1 MNARVSVRCDSTALE
16 AGNVKV
22 FALRLPA
29 SHGLCHDIDPGRY
42 VALEYTDMAGGV
54 QQRMYSVTRK
64 PAPDVFEIAVRR
76 TGTHGVAD
84 RMHANLE
91 QGAAVTLLYTG
102 GDITVDAV
110 LAHRQVLMWAG
121 GIGVTLPIALL
132 RELAQLAKDGWPVP
146 HVTLYLCCPKVQDVP
161 FLNELL
167 ELDLTCDWFDMQVF
181 ITRQPIDTDSR
192 HFRPGRPS
200 DDMLAALPAPGAVL
214 LCGGHQ
220 FALET
225 RSRVR
230 EWFPH
235 AELLIESFSAPK
247 APVPVQSAVP
257 APMPEVM
264 PAADR
269 SDDRSAQI
277 PPGLLQEMPPQGGV
291 AAPAIGRAASPATGP
306 ACGPAVVPAVT
317 SIGIPMVAPAAT
329 PGGAVIAIAG
339 REGGLA
345 ADPGKSLLD
354 NLEQHGVPIRS
365 QCRSGI
371 CGSCRV
377 KILAG
382 ECRREADFCLDDHDV
397 SNGYALACCTFPTAG
412 ELTVALGAGN

>member
-29 SHGLCHDIDPGRY
+29 SHGLCRDIDPGRY

-132 RELAQLAKDGWPVP
+132 RELAQLAREGWPVP
-146 HVTLYLCCPKVQDVP
+146 HVTLYLCCPKVQDIP

-167 ELDLTCDWFDMQVF
+167 ELDLTCGWFDMQVF
-181 ITRQPIDTDSR
+181 ITRQPIDTGSR
-192 HFRPGRPS
+192 HFRAGRPS
-200 DDMLAALPAPGAVL
+200 DEMLAALPAPGAVL

-247 APVPVQSAVP
+247 AEPPAPSAVP
-257 APMPEVM
+257 VPMPE
-264 PAADR
+264 D
-269 SDDRSAQI
+269 
-277 PPGLLQEMPPQGGV
+277 
-291 AAPAIGRAASPATGP
+291 APAS
-306 ACGPAVVPAVT
+306 
-317 SIGIPMVAPAAT
+317 
-329 PGGAVIAIAG
+329 AVIAIAG
-339 REGGLA
+339 REGSLA

-377 KILAG
+377 RILSGA
-382 ECRREADFCLDDHDV
+382 CRREADFCLDDQDV
-397 SNGYALACCTFPTAG
+397 SNGYALACCTYPTAG

>member
-42 VALEYTDMAGGV
+42 VALEYADMAGGM

-64 PAPDVFEIAVRR
+64 PAPDVFEIAVRH

-84 RMHANLE
+84 RLHASLE

-132 RELAQLAKDGWPVP
+132 RELAELARDGWPVP
-146 HVTLYLCCPKVQDVP
+146 HVTLYLCCPRVQDVS
-161 FLNELL
+161 FLHELL
-167 ELDLTCDWFDMQVF
+167 ALDLTCDWFDMQVF
-181 ITRQPIDTDSR
+181 ITRQPIDSDSR
-192 HFRPGRPS
+192 HFRAGRPS
-200 DDMLAALPAPGAVL
+200 DEMLAALPAPGAVL

-225 RSRVR
+225 RVRVR
-230 EWFPH
+230 ACFPH
-235 AELLIESFSAPK
+235 AQLLIESFSAPK
-247 APVPVQSAVP
+247 AQAP
-257 APMPEVM
+257 APTHVPCEMPGDMPVDLPADAPPAMPLDLPLNVPLNVPLNAALDSPAAM
-264 PAADR
+264 PAR
-269 SDDRSAQI
+269 
-277 PPGLLQEMPPQGGV
+277 
-291 AAPAIGRAASPATGP
+291 
-306 ACGPAVVPAVT
+306 
-317 SIGIPMVAPAAT
+317 
-329 PGGAVIAIAG
+329 AVIAIAG
-339 REGGLA
+339 QDLSWA

-354 NLEQHGVPIRS
+354 NLEQQGVPIRS

-371 CGSCRV
+371 CGSCRL
-377 KILAG
+377 KIISG
-382 ECRREADFCLDDHDV
+382 DCRREADFCLDEQDV
-397 SNGYALACCTFPTAG
+397 RDGYALACCTYPTAG
-412 ELTVALGAGN
+412 ELTVALGAGR

>member
-29 SHGLCHDIDPGRY
+29 SHGLCHHIDPGRY
-42 VALEYTDMAGGV
+42 VALEYADMAGGV

-64 PAPDVFEIAVRR
+64 PAPDVFEIAVRH

-84 RMHANLE
+84 RLHASLE
-91 QGAAVTLLYTG
+91 QGSAVTLLYTG

-132 RELAQLAKDGWPVP
+132 RELAELARDGWPVP
-146 HVTLYLCCPKVQDVP
+146 RVTLYLCCPRVQDVS
-161 FLNELL
+161 FLHELL

-181 ITRQPIDTDSR
+181 ITRQPIDSNSR
-192 HFRPGRPS
+192 HFRAGRPS
-200 DDMLAALPAPGAVL
+200 DEMLAALPAPGAVL

-230 EWFPH
+230 ELFPH

-247 APVPVQSAVP
+247 AQPPAPSKVP
-257 APMPEVM
+257 ADMPLDM
-264 PAADR
+264 PLDTPVDMPVDRTVDRTADR
-269 SDDRSAQI
+269 TA
-277 PPGLLQEMPPQGGV
+277 GK
-291 AAPAIGRAASPATGP
+291 PAH
-306 ACGPAVVPAVT
+306 
-317 SIGIPMVAPAAT
+317 
-329 PGGAVIAIAG
+329 AVIAIAG
-339 REGGLA
+339 RNGSLA
-345 ADPGKSLLD
+345 ADPGKSLLE

-371 CGSCRV
+371 CGSCRLKV
-377 KILAG
+377 LSG
-382 ECRREADFCLDDHDV
+382 ECRREADFCLDEQDV
-397 SNGYALACCTFPTAG
+397 RDGYALACCTFPTAG
-412 ELTVALGAGN
+412 ELTLALGAGN

>member
-42 VALEYTDMAGGV
+42 VALEYADMAGGV
-54 QQRMYSVTRK
+54 QHRMYSVTRK

-84 RMHANLE
+84 RLHASLE
-91 QGAAVTLLYTG
+91 EGAAVTLLYAG

-110 LAHRQVLMWAG
+110 AAHQQVLMWAG

-132 RELAQLAKDGWPVP
+132 RELAEQAKGGKSVP
-146 HVTLYLCCPKVQDVP
+146 HVTLYLCCPRVQDVP

-167 ELDLTCDWFDMQVF
+167 ELDLTSSWFDMQVF
-181 ITRQPIDTDSR
+181 ITRQPIDSNSR
-192 HFRPGRPS
+192 HFRAGRPS
-200 DDMLAALPAPGAVL
+200 DDMLRALAAPGAVL
-214 LCGGHQ
+214 LCGGYQ

-230 EWFPH
+230 EFFLQ

-247 APVPVQSAVP
+247 AEPP
-257 APMPEVM
+257 AP
-264 PAADR
+264 
-269 SDDRSAQI
+269 SA
-277 PPGLLQEMPPQGGV
+277 L
-291 AAPAIGRAASPATGP
+291 
-306 ACGPAVVPAVT
+306 
-317 SIGIPMVAPAAT
+317 APAA
-329 PGGAVIAIAG
+329 PRAVIAIAG
-339 REGGLA
+339 LGTSLP
-345 ADPGKSLLD
+345 ADPEKSLLD

-377 KILAG
+377 KVLSG
-382 ECRREADFCLDDHDV
+382 DCRREADFCLDDNDV
-397 SNGYALACCTFPTAG
+397 SQGYALACCTYPTQG
-412 ELTVALGAGN
+412 ELTVALGAGS

>member
-29 SHGLCHDIDPGRY
+29 SHGLCQDIGPGRY
-42 VALEYTDMAGGV
+42 VALEYADMAGGM

-64 PAPDVFEIAVRR
+64 PAPDVFEIAVRH

-84 RMHANLE
+84 RLHASLE

-132 RELAQLAKDGWPVP
+132 RELAQLARDGWPVP
-146 HVTLYLCCPKVQDVP
+146 RVTLYLCCPRVQDAS
-161 FLNELL
+161 FLHELL
-167 ELDLTCDWFDMQVF
+167 ALDLTCDWFDMQVF
-181 ITRQPIDTDSR
+181 ITRQPIDSDSR
-192 HFRPGRPS
+192 HFRAGRPS
-200 DDMLAALPAPGAVL
+200 DEMLAALPAPGAVL

-225 RSRVR
+225 RVRVR
-230 EWFPH
+230 ACFPH
-235 AELLIESFSAPK
+235 AQLLIESFSAPK
-247 APVPVQSAVP
+247 AQAP
-257 APMPEVM
+257 APTHVPSEMPGDMPVAM
-264 PAADR
+264 PAR
-269 SDDRSAQI
+269 
-277 PPGLLQEMPPQGGV
+277 
-291 AAPAIGRAASPATGP
+291 
-306 ACGPAVVPAVT
+306 
-317 SIGIPMVAPAAT
+317 
-329 PGGAVIAIAG
+329 AVIAIAG
-339 REGGLA
+339 QDLSWS
-345 ADPGKSLLD
+345 ADPGKSVLD

-371 CGSCRV
+371 CGSCRL
-377 KILAG
+377 KIISG
-382 ECRREADFCLDDHDV
+382 DCRREADFCLDEQDV
-397 SNGYALACCTFPTAG
+397 RDGYALACCTFPTAG
-412 ELTVALGAGN
+412 ELTVALGAGR

>member
-42 VALEYTDMAGGV
+42 VALEYADMAGGM

-64 PAPDVFEIAVRR
+64 PAPDVFEIAVRH

-84 RMHANLE
+84 RLHASLE

-102 GDITVDAV
+102 GDITVDAM

-132 RELAQLAKDGWPVP
+132 RELAELARDGWPVP
-146 HVTLYLCCPKVQDVP
+146 RVTLYLCCPRVQDVS
-161 FLNELL
+161 FLHELL
-167 ELDLTCDWFDMQVF
+167 ELDLTCEWFDMQVF
-181 ITRQPIDTDSR
+181 ITRQPIDSDSR
-192 HFRPGRPS
+192 HFRAGRPS
-200 DDMLAALPAPGAVL
+200 DEMLAALPAPGAVL

-230 EWFPH
+230 TLFPH

-247 APVPVQSAVP
+247 AAPP
-257 APMPEVM
+257 APSNVPFDM
-264 PAADR
+264 PAD
-269 SDDRSAQI
+269 
-277 PPGLLQEMPPQGGV
+277 MPPDM
-291 AAPAIGRAASPATGP
+291 PPDTP
-306 ACGPAVVPAVT
+306 LDT
-317 SIGIPMVAPAAT
+317 PAAT
-329 PGGAVIAIAG
+329 PAATPARAVIAIAG
-339 REGGLA
+339 RDLSLA

-354 NLEQHGVPIRS
+354 NLEQHGVAIRS

-371 CGSCRV
+371 CGSCRLKV
-377 KILAG
+377 LSG
-382 ECRREADFCLDDHDV
+382 DCRREADFCLDEQDV
-397 SNGYALACCTFPTAG
+397 RDGYALACCTFPTAG